1 MIDSRTRGSLSQTS
15 QSTQS
20 KESPLVSSVLS
31 APVLSP
37 SATIVSSPS
46 PPLCTKAV
54 SSPSSFYTSSD
65 TSCSETSSSLLCNN
79 ELILNVWESANDD
92 AITNVVE
99 DKSSTTDDINV
110 SESFVKKKITP
121 PPDIF
126 HSSKK
131 RKQNNDIEIMLK
143 QSSAAFQDAAK
154 AVSSLIPT
162 VTETEQKKNPY
173 AGAIIAALEHV
184 STEKILDYFL
194 AIMNTIKQ
202 YRS

>member
-1 MIDSRTRGSLSQTS
+1 VINWRGICLYERYNLEKQMIIECIIMIDSRTRGSPSQIS

-37 SATIVSSPS
+37 SVVSSPS
-46 PPLCTKAV
+46 PSLCTKAV
-54 SSPSSFYTSSD
+54 SSPSSFHTSFD
-65 TSCSETSSSLLCNN
+65 TSCSETSSFLLCNN

-92 AITNVVE
+92 AMTNVVE
-99 DKSSTTDDINV
+99 DKSSTAVDINV

-121 PPDIF
+121 PPNIF

-143 QSSAAFQDAAK
+143 QSSAAFKDAAQRQF
-154 AVSSLIPT
+154 P
-162 VTETEQKKNPY
+162 P
-173 AGAIIAALEHV
+173 
-184 STEKILDYFL
+184 
-194 AIMNTIKQ
+194 
-202 YRS
+202 

>member
-1 MIDSRTRGSLSQTS
+1 MIYSRTRGSLSQTS
-15 QSTQS
+15 QSTHL

-37 SATIVSSPS
+37 STTIVPSPS

-54 SSPSSFYTSSD
+54 SSPSSFCTSSD
-65 TSCSETSSSLLCNN
+65 TSCSGTSSSLCNN
-79 ELILNVWESANDD
+79 ELILNVWESTNDD
-92 AITNVVE
+92 AMTNVVE
-99 DKSSTTDDINV
+99 DKSSTADDINV

-143 QSSAAFQDAAK
+143 QSSVAFQDAAK

-162 VTETEQKKNPY
+162 VTETEQRKNSY

-184 STEKILDYFL
+184 STDKILDCFL

-202 YRS
+202 YYS